1 MGHLDREAREEANAI
16 HRLVRLS
23 TAAQDSRGLHVRY
36 SSPPFY
42 RQPRASATA
51 VYRLRLLCS
60 STGPIS
66 PKA

>member
-23 TAAQDSRGLHVRY
+23 SAAQDSRGLHVRY